1 MASNTLTG
9 LIPTFYQALSIV
21 SREMTG
27 FIPAVARNTS
37 AQRAAVNQTIRIPVA
52 PAISSSTSITAS
64 NVSPDSGGQT
74 ASYVD
79 MTISRSEMVP
89 ISWTGEEQLSVGSN
103 GVYNVLLADQF
114 AEAMRY
120 LVNYVESDL
129 AALYVAAS
137 RAYGT
142 AASTPFS
149 SSVADAAQI
158 KKILDDNGCPQA
170 NRSLVINTTAGVN
183 MRSLANLNSQYAA
196 GTDATLRQG
205 TLLSLMG
212 LDIKESAQV
221 KSHTAGGGTGYDIV
235 SAGELVGQT
244 TLALEA
250 GTVNTTGIKAGDVI
264 TFAGGAASDSNKY
277 VVTTGLTNTSGN
289 IVIADPGL
297 LVAKDTSDELTIG
310 GNYTANLA
318 FHRDAIQLITR
329 APQMP
334 IGGDSADDVIEIT
347 DPLTGIAFQVCLYRQ
362 YKQVHYEVGLAWGV
376 KAIKPRHMAILLG

>member
-9 LIPTFYQALSIV
+9 LIPTFIQALSIV

-244 TLALEA
+244 TLTLEA

-277 VVTTGLTNTSGN
+277 VVTTGLTNTSGD

>member
-21 SREMTG
+21 SREITG

-170 NRSLVINTTAGVN
+170 NRSLIINTTAGVN

-235 SAGELVGQT
+235 AAGELVGQT
-244 TLALEA
+244 TLSLEA

-277 VVTTGLTNTSGN
+277 VVTTGLTSTSGD